1 MTAPA
6 VDVYI
11 TGGGNVFLFL
21 LRTPAAHH
29 WVDENVSDDRQ
40 MLGNGLAVEARF
52 VVDLAAGMRD
62 DGLVIDDEEVRG

>member
-11 TGGGNVFLFL
+11 TGGGNVFLFS

-29 WVDENVSDDRQ
+29 WVDEHVSEGRL
-40 MLGNGLAVEARF
+40 MLGNGLAVEWRY
-52 VVDLAAGMRD
+52 AAALVEGMQEG
-62 DGLVIDDEEVRG
+62 GLVIDTMEVQG

>member
-29 WVDENVSDDRQ
+29 WVDENVSENRL
-40 MLGNGLAVEARF
+40 MLDSGLAVEWRYAAA
-52 VVDLAAGMRD
+52 LAEGMQEG
-62 DGLVIDDEEVRG
+62 GLVITDREVQP